1 MLFKVEMTVNI
12 PASMP
17 KDQADAIKAEEKAYS
32 QRLQREGKWLH
43 IWRVAGLYA
52 NVSIFDVADNQELHD
67 ILTGPNGAVP
77 RPVGGA
83 DIDGSGFRE
92 ARPHRPALPV
102 RCTDAA
108 TLVRDHGVYSSVVR
122 APARKAGGRGFDSR

>member
-1 MLFKVEMTVNI
+1 MGRALVDSDVK
-12 PASMP
+12 
-17 KDQADAIKAEEKAYS
+17 YS
-32 QRLQREGKWLH
+32 
-43 IWRVAGLYA
+43 LY
-52 NVSIFDVADNQELHD
+52 VIFYLHD
-67 ILTGPNGAVP
+67 ILTAPNGAVP

-108 TLVRDHGVYSSVVR
+108 TFGRLDDFCSSVVR
-122 APARKAGGRGFDSR
+122 APVRKTGGRGFDSRQKTQWIAQRVEH

>member
-12 PASMP
+12 PASLP
-17 KDQADAIKAEEKAYS
+17 KDQAVAIKAEEKAYS

-67 ILTGPNGAVP
+67 ILTG
-77 RPVGGA
+77 
-83 DIDGSGFRE
+83 
-92 ARPHRPALPV
+92 LPLYPFM
-102 RCTDAA
+102 AI
-108 TLVRDHGVYSSVVR
+108 SVQPLCRHPSDVN
-122 APARKAGGRGFDSR
+122 